1 MNIVTLDSSNKVLGQ
16 DPIHP
21 HIGKTFR
28 TSNNRTAY
36 GCEIQGV
43 IAVVSCVAFTKGIAT
58 TMNKI
63 AVESDSPDTA
73 MFWTVYK
80 TKEASQITELP
91 TAVGAKALLQ
101 MVKHIQ
107 SNMPHI
113 GKYATL
119 SPIPTLS
126 SKFTENM
133 DPTAVNDW
141 FSFQLLEF
149 VEQVS
154 ERAFHNPSPLSQ
166 TGESGHGNTAVG
178 TNWSNRE
185 CRLVDC

>member
-1 MNIVTLDSSNKVLGQ
+1 MNIVTLDSSNKVLAQ

-80 TKEASQITELP
+80 TKEAHMVSDLP
-91 TAVGAKALLQ
+91 SGVGAKALLK
-101 MVKHIQ
+101 MVDYIRLK
-107 SNMPHI
+107 MPHI
-113 GKYATL
+113 KQFATL
-119 SPIPTLS
+119 SPIPTL
-126 SKFTENM
+126 
-133 DPTAVNDW
+133 
-141 FSFQLLEF
+141 
-149 VEQVS
+149 
-154 ERAFHNPSPLSQ
+154 
-166 TGESGHGNTAVG
+166 
-178 TNWSNRE
+178 
-185 CRLVDC
+185 

>member
-101 MVKHIQ
+101 MVKHIK

-133 DPTAVNDW
+133 DPTAVIDW
-141 FSFQLLEF
+141 
-149 VEQVS
+149 
-154 ERAFHNPSPLSQ
+154 LSQ
-166 TGESGHGNTAVG
+166 RRDPVARFHLRNGATLHQFNKNADS
-178 TNWSNRE
+178 SNLRMKQSYGAMVNY
-185 CRLVDC
+185 LYSV